1 MEQHVVVTLTINT
14 HAGQVQAGHVL
25 MRNAIAGPFTAP
37 IVLIPQHADPGAL
50 NNIQQSL
57 LMGGQHIII
66 VGARHVGEHAGHGNR
81 RRRSARGGVREI
93 DHIIFGQ

>member
-1 MEQHVVVTLTINT
+1 MFSNMPRAHYDDVLAAHQEGLLDIIQRAGISVLWNEEQHVVVTLTINT

-57 LMGGQHIII
+57 LMGGQHII
-66 VGARHVGEHAGHGNR
+66 
-81 RRRSARGGVREI
+81 
-93 DHIIFGQ
+93 